1 MITSIL
7 FFIDFYHS
15 QYAFLKNSTLN
26 LLHYRYFL
34 SYSLSATDN
43 FITANISESISF
55 FSLLDTLSSSRRS
68 SSLTFFCRLLTQSR
82 SECVSQSTTWHMQS
96 QSNILSTTLS
106 DLNLKFFRKLLSTEM
121 IRTWMFKRRV
131 MSELSMSCSSM
142 RIILWW
148 RNERISDRNICRL
161 WNLQNMITR
170 AMHNICH
177 HRCIRSMNRSYDDSS
192 WREDLASRRFYKSFL
207 WSADFAKHSM
217 NYMHYHKQMCLVNLE
232 ETFQRICTFAEQF
245 RQLRKSQVSLEC
257 SEKAIKRKRIRRLL
271 LLMYMRSLS
280 TYSLLIYM
288 RFSSTYSLLNASKSF
303 MISEIRQEKLISVSI
318 TKAQSAFSQVTI
330 SRSMLKI
337 MCALKIES
345 SLKAMQQ
352 SSERMMIDHVQEIM
366 QFEIG
371 QKLNLLW
378 LCCSFAVL
386 IFFRRNSH
394 ARKISETVLR
404 SVLDSS
410 FNS

>member
-26 LLHYRYFL
+26 LLHYRYPL
-34 SYSLSATDN
+34 PYSLSATDN
-43 FITANISESISF
+43 FVTANISESISS
-55 FSLLDTLSSSRRS
+55 FSLLDTLPPSRRS
-68 SSLTFFCRLLTQSR
+68 SPLTFPRRLLTQSR
-82 SECVSQSTTWHMQS
+82 SECVSQPATWRMQS
-96 QSNILSTTLS
+96 QSNTLPTTLS
-106 DLNLKFFRKLLSTEM
+106 GLNPKFFRKLLPTGV
-121 IRTWMFKRRV
+121 IRTWMFKRGV
-131 MSELSMSCSSM
+131 MSGLSMPCSSM
-142 RIILWW
+142 RIMLWW

-177 HRCIRSMNRSYDDSS
+177 HRCIRPMNRSYDDSS

-207 WSADFAKHSM
+207 WSADFAKHPM
-217 NYMHYHKQMCLVNLE
+217 NYMHYHKQMCLVDLE
-232 ETFQRICTFAEQF
+232 GTFQRICTFAEQF

-288 RFSSTYSLLNASKSF
+288 RFSSTYTLLNASKSF

-318 TKAQSAFSQVTI
+318 TKAQPAFSQVTI
-330 SRSMLKI
+330 SRPMLKT

-345 SLKAMQQ
+345 SLEAMQQ

-366 QFEIG
+366 QPEIG

-386 IFFRRNSH
+386 IFFRRNPH
-394 ARKISETVLR
+394 ARKIPEAVLR
-404 SVLDSS
+404 SVLDSP